1 MTVLPSDGAP
11 KAETVASGAP
21 NEASATDAESPAGSC
36 ADAVASPADA
46 QAGSAPVE
54 DPVIN
59 APRRSLGSVLMPTL
73 LAFYTIGIALWLV
86 FAWSGYNTKYSQATD
101 SWKLNSTKMIE
112 ITLVAEDKTNLA
124 CASDV
129 SVEGLHCGYDARQNK
144 RPGDVDT
151 DPNILQPY
159 NTVANELFMGAGLWT
174 SSVLKAALPG
184 QRFTVMC
191 NYKVMGAAK
200 NVSLRWAPKA
210 GFDPLK
216 TSVAV
221 GTLTDCVIPQ

>member
-1 MTVLPSDGAP
+1 
-11 KAETVASGAP
+11 
-21 NEASATDAESPAGSC
+21 
-36 ADAVASPADA
+36 
-46 QAGSAPVE
+46 
-54 DPVIN
+54 
-59 APRRSLGSVLMPTL
+59 MPTL
-73 LAFYTIGIALWLV
+73 VVFYTIGIALWLI

-112 ITLVAEDKTNLA
+112 ITLIAEDKTNLA

-129 SVEGLHCGYDARQNK
+129 SVEGLHCGYDARHNK
-144 RPGDVDT
+144 RPGEVDT
-151 DPNILQPY
+151 DPTILQPY

-174 SSVLKAALPG
+174 APVLKGQLPG

-200 NVSLRWAPKA
+200 NVSLRWAAKG
-210 GFDPLK
+210 GFDPVK

-221 GTLTDCVIPQ
+221 GALTDCVIPQ

>member
-11 KAETVASGAP
+11 KADIAASDAP
-21 NEASATDAESPAGSC
+21 NEASTAARVESAEPEASATAAAPA
-36 ADAVASPADA
+36 
-46 QAGSAPVE
+46 AGGAIGD
-54 DPVIN
+54 DPVLN
-59 APRRSLGSVLMPTL
+59 APRRPLGSVLMPTL
-73 LAFYTIGIALWLV
+73 VAFYTIGIALWLI

-129 SVEGLHCGYDARQNK
+129 SIEGLHCGYDARHNK
-144 RPGDVDT
+144 RPSEVDA
-151 DPNILQPY
+151 DPTILQPY

-174 SSVLKAALPG
+174 APILKGQLPG

-200 NVSLRWAPKA
+200 NVSLRWAAKG
-210 GFDPLK
+210 GFDPVK

-221 GTLTDCVIPQ
+221 GALTDCVIPQ